1 MAVRDVVQAAAGVG
15 GAGEYIEDVFS
26 TYLYT
31 GNSSARSIVNNINLA
46 EEGGLVWVK
55 SRGAS
60 RNHHLVDTERGPS
73 TGSSPG
79 KTLWTNS
86 TNGETVNNDIVAF
99 NTDGFNIATADPVN
113 NNNENFV
120 SWTFRKAPKFFDV
133 VTWSGNGVSG
143 RQIPHNL
150 DSMPGC
156 IIVKC
161 TNASADWMVWHRS
174 SPVGGDGRSYMGKL
188 NTTDPINDS
197 YNIPRAGVYDVTS
210 SDFKV
215 LGDSNN
221 AIETN
226 LTGNTYVAY
235 VFAHNAGNFGDDNEQ
250 NVISCGSF
258 TGGADVTV
266 NLGYEPQWVLTKA
279 AGTAQNWTIHDTM
292 RGYTANPTGQATLH
306 PNRSDAEDFGI
317 DAALTSTG
325 FRSINSS
332 TGVTYIYIAIRRGPM
347 KTPEAG
353 TEVFAPVTGSFSSP
367 YTVTTNFPV
376 DLTISGR
383 TAGSTMPVND
393 RLRGGTTN
401 SYAYLNTRLS
411 DAELTGSGAGLGFQN
426 NTAVIDTSW
435 SSGGDAI
442 WWNFRRAPG
451 FMDVVCYTGTGGATT
466 FAHNLAAVPELMIAK
481 NRSQLSNWAVYHKD
495 LPLVVSA
502 GPALNLDRAGNL
514 NPYDF
519 GLGSG
524 GYESPTSSVFT
535 VGPNSNSG
543 TDNFVAYLFASC
555 PGVSKVG
562 SYTGTGTTLQ
572 IDCGFSAGAR
582 FILIKR
588 TDSTGDWY
596 VWDSARGISAGNDP
610 YILINDS
617 PQVTTTDYIDPLS
630 SGFTVTSNASSTVN
644 VDTGTYIFL
653 AIA

>member
-451 FMDVVCYTGTGGATT
+451 FFDVVATPQTAAGAGTVT
-466 FAHNLAAVPELMIAK
+466 HNLGVAPEFIILKGRDYTESWRCYHAATGRGAAI
-481 NRSQLSNWAVYHKD
+481 Q
-495 LPLVVSA
+495 
-502 GPALNLDRAGNL
+502 LNLPDA
-514 NPYDF
+514 PYLSPNYWGTADPTATEF
-519 GLGSG
+519 GVLWNS
-524 GYESPTSSVFT
+524 FT
-535 VGPNSNSG
+535 APNYI
-543 TDNFVAYLFASC
+543 AYLFASC
-555 PGVSKVG
+555 PGVSKVS
-562 SYTGTGTTLQ
+562 SYTGTGADLNV
-572 IDCGFSAGAR
+572 DCGFSAGAR

-588 TDSTGDWY
+588 TDPGSTGDWY

-610 YILINDS
+610 YSLLNS
-617 PQVTTTDYIDPLS
+617 TAPQVTTTDYIDPLA
-630 SGFTVTSNASSTVN
+630 SGFTVTSSAPAALNASGGS
-644 VDTGTYIFL
+644 YIFL